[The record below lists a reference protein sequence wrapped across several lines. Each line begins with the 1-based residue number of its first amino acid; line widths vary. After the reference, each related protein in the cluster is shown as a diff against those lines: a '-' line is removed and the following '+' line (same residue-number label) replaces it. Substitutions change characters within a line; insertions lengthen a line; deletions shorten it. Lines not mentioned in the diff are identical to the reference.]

1 MDADRL
7 KRIPLFAQLSHREL
21 AQIGRWAD
29 ELEVGEGRH
38 IVDQGDFGYE
48 FFAILDGTAEVLKD
62 GEQIATLGPGDF
74 FGEIAL
80 ASGGRRTA
88 SVVAAAPMHVAVML
102 KRDFRHME
110 ADLPEVADM
119 VRRAIEER
127 S

>member
-21 AQIGRWAD
+21 AQIGQWAD

-62 GEQIATLGPGDF
+62 GERIATLGPGDF

-80 ASGGRRTA
+80 ESGGRRTA

-127 S
+127 K

>member
-62 GEQIATLGPGDF
+62 GERIATLGPATSSARSPWSPGAA
-74 FGEIAL
+74 GP
-80 ASGGRRTA
+80 RRWW
-88 SVVAAAPMHVAVML
+88 
-102 KRDFRHME
+102 
-110 ADLPEVADM
+110 
-119 VRRAIEER
+119 RRPR
-127 S
+127 CTSPSC